1 MKRLL
6 PLAAALVLIPTAPAH
21 AQLFGGDTEA
31 RNQVFQLR
39 QEVQGQIETTSRGQL
54 ELAMQNEQMRAEL
67 ARLRGQIELLTN
79 EMETLKQRQKDF
91 YVDLDARMRRFESGA
106 AGNASAASPASGDAA
121 SAAPAAAAAPAQA
134 PAPAPA
140 PASANTESADYQ
152 GALALLKNGKHKDA
166 QSAFE
171 RFITRYP
178 AGNFT
183 AGAHFWAGNA
193 ALQAR
198 DVASANRHFKTVIDK
213 YPKENVAPDAML
225 GLANSQQAMND
236 AAGAKR
242 TLQSLLERYPQS
254 NAAQVARQ
262 RLNAR

>member
-1 MKRLL
+1 MSK
-6 PLAAALVLIPTAPAH
+6 
-21 AQLFGGDTEA
+21 
-31 RNQVFQLR
+31 
-39 QEVQGQIETTSRGQL
+39 SRGL
-54 ELAMQNEQMRAEL
+54 GLVACFVL
-67 ARLRGQIELLTN
+67 FVL
-79 EMETLKQRQKDF
+79 
-91 YVDLDARMRRFESGA
+91 
-106 AGNASAASPASGDAA
+106 ASG
-121 SAAPAAAAAPAQA
+121 SPAAAAPTQAQK
-134 PAPAPA
+134 
-140 PASANTESADYQ
+140 EE
-152 GALALLKNGKHKDA
+152 LAAISTLMTKAGNLFQNGKHKDA
-166 QSAFE
+166 QTAFE

-198 DVASANRHFKTVIDK
+198 DVASANRHFKTVMDK

-242 TLQSLLERYPQS
+242 TLQSLVERYPQS

-262 RLNAR
+262 RLSAR

>member
-31 RNQVFQLR
+31 RNQIFQLR

-79 EMETLKQRQKDF
+79 EVETLKQRQKDF
-91 YVDLDARMRRFESGA
+91 YVDLDARLRRFESGA
-106 AGNASAASPASGDAA
+106 AGNVSAAPASGDAA
-121 SAAPAAAAAPAQA
+121 PAAPAAAAAPTQA
-134 PAPAPA
+134 PTSVPA

-166 QSAFE
+166 QTAFE
-171 RFITRYP
+171 RFVARYP
-178 AGNFT
+178 NGNFT
-183 AGAHFWAGNA
+183 AGAHFWAGNS

-236 AAGAKR
+236 AAGARR

>member
-31 RNQVFQLR
+31 RNQIFQLR

-79 EMETLKQRQKDF
+79 EVETLKQRQKDF
-91 YVDLDARMRRFESGA
+91 YVDLDARLRRFESGA
-106 AGNASAASPASGDAA
+106 AGNASAAPASGDAA
-121 SAAPAAAAAPAQA
+121 PAAPAAAPAQA
-134 PAPAPA
+134 PTSVPA

-152 GALALLKNGKHKDA
+152 GAHALLKNGKHKDA
-166 QSAFE
+166 QAAIE
-171 RFITRYP
+171 RFVARYP
-178 AGNFT
+178 NGNFT
-183 AGAHFWAGNA
+183 AGAHFWAGNS

-236 AAGAKR
+236 AAGARR

>member
-6 PLAAALVLIPTAPAH
+6 PLATLLALAPAVPAH
-21 AQLFGGDTEA
+21 AQLFGGDAEA
-31 RNQVFQLR
+31 RNQIIQLR
-39 QEVQGQIETTSRGQL
+39 QDVQGQIETTSRGQL
-54 ELAMQNEQMRAEL
+54 ELAMQNEQMRAET

-79 EMETLKQRQKDF
+79 ELETLKQRQKDF
-91 YVDLDARMRRFESGA
+91 YVDLDARLRKFESAGGA
-106 AGNASAASPASGDAA
+106 G
-121 SAAPAAAAAPAQA
+121 AAAAPAGDDAAAATAA
-134 PAPAPA
+134 PALPAA
-140 PASANTESADYQ
+140 AATESADYE

-166 QSAFE
+166 QAAFE

-193 ALQAR
+193 ALQGR
-198 DVASANRHFKTVIDK
+198 DVASATRHFKTVFDK
-213 YPKENVAPDAML
+213 WPKDNEAPDAML

-236 AAGAKR
+236 AANAKR
-242 TLQSLLERYPQS
+242 TLQSLVERYPQS

>member
-6 PLAAALVLIPTAPAH
+6 PLVALLALAPVAPAH

-31 RNQVFQLR
+31 RNQIFQLR

-79 EMETLKQRQKDF
+79 EVETLKQRQKDF
-91 YVDLDARMRRFESGA
+91 YVDLDARLRRFESGA
-106 AGNASAASPASGDAA
+106 AGNASAAPASGDAA
-121 SAAPAAAAAPAQA
+121 PAAPAAAPAQA
-134 PAPAPA
+134 PTSVPA

-166 QSAFE
+166 QAAFE
-171 RFITRYP
+171 RFVARYP
-178 AGNFT
+178 NGNFT
-183 AGAHFWAGNA
+183 AGAHFWAGNS

-236 AAGAKR
+236 AAGARR

>member
-6 PLAAALVLIPTAPAH
+6 PLAAALVLIPTAPVH

-79 EMETLKQRQKDF
+79 EVETLKQRQKDF
-91 YVDLDARMRRFESGA
+91 YVDLDARLRRFESGA
-106 AGNASAASPASGDAA
+106 AGNTSAAPASGDAA
-121 SAAPAAAAAPAQA
+121 PAEPAAAAAPTQA

-140 PASANTESADYQ
+140 PVSANTESADYQ

-166 QSAFE
+166 QTAFE
-171 RFITRYP
+171 RFVARYP
-178 AGNFT
+178 NGNFT

-193 ALQAR
+193 ALQSK
-198 DVASANRHFKTVIDK
+198 DLASATRHFKTVTDK
-213 YPKENVAPDAML
+213 WPSDNVAPDAML
-225 GLANSQQAMND
+225 GLANSQQALGD
-236 AAGAKR
+236 ATAAR
-242 TLQSLLERYPQS
+242 NTLKSLTERYPQS

-262 RLNAR
+262 RLATR

>member
-31 RNQVFQLR
+31 RNQIFQLR

-121 SAAPAAAAAPAQA
+121 SAAPAAAAAGAAGGASPEARAAEAA
-134 PAPAPA
+134 PAAA
-140 PASANTESADYQ
+140 DSYRRRRASRST
-152 GALALLKNGKHKDA
+152 
-166 QSAFE
+166 
-171 RFITRYP
+171 
-178 AGNFT
+178 
-183 AGAHFWAGNA
+183 
-193 ALQAR
+193 
-198 DVASANRHFKTVIDK
+198 
-213 YPKENVAPDAML
+213 
-225 GLANSQQAMND
+225 
-236 AAGAKR
+236 
-242 TLQSLLERYPQS
+242 
-254 NAAQVARQ
+254 
-262 RLNAR
+262 

>member
-6 PLAAALVLIPTAPAH
+6 PLAAAFVLIPSAPAH

-31 RNQVFQLR
+31 RNQIFQLR
-39 QEVQGQIETTSRGQL
+39 QDVQGQIETTSRGQL

-79 EMETLKQRQKDF
+79 EVETLKQRQKDF
-91 YVDLDARMRRFESGA
+91 YVDLDARLRRYESGA
-106 AGNASAASPASGDAA
+106 AGAASAAPASGDAA
-121 SAAPAAAAAPAQA
+121 PAAPAAAAAPPQA

-166 QSAFE
+166 QTAFE

-193 ALQAR
+193 ALQTR
-198 DVASANRHFKTVIDK
+198 DVASANRHFKTVMDK

-242 TLQSLLERYPQS
+242 TLQSLVERYPQS

-262 RLNAR
+262 RLSAR

>member
-79 EMETLKQRQKDF
+79 EVETLKQRQKDF

>member
-31 RNQVFQLR
+31 RNQIFQLR
-39 QEVQGQIETTSRGQL
+39 QEIQGQIETTSRGQL

-79 EMETLKQRQKDF
+79 EVETLKQRQKDF
-91 YVDLDARMRRFESGA
+91 YVDLDARLRRFESGA
-106 AGNASAASPASGDAA
+106 AGNASAAPASGDAA
-121 SAAPAAAAAPAQA
+121 PAAPAAAAAPTQA
-134 PAPAPA
+134 PTSVPA

-166 QSAFE
+166 QAAFE
-171 RFITRYP
+171 RFVARYP
-178 AGNFT
+178 NGNFT
-183 AGAHFWAGNA
+183 AGAHFWAGNS

-236 AAGAKR
+236 AAGARR

>member
-31 RNQVFQLR
+31 RNQIFQLR

-79 EMETLKQRQKDF
+79 EVETLKQRQKDF
-91 YVDLDARMRRFESGA
+91 YVDLDARLRRFESGA
-106 AGNASAASPASGDAA
+106 AGNVSAAPASGDAA
-121 SAAPAAAAAPAQA
+121 PAAPAAAAAPTQA
-134 PAPAPA
+134 PTSVPA

-166 QSAFE
+166 QAAFE
-171 RFITRYP
+171 RFVARYP
-178 AGNFT
+178 NGNFT
-183 AGAHFWAGNA
+183 AGAHFWAGNS

-236 AAGAKR
+236 AAGARR

>member
-31 RNQVFQLR
+31 RNQIFQLR
-39 QEVQGQIETTSRGQL
+39 QDVQGQIETTSRGQL

-79 EMETLKQRQKDF
+79 EVETLKQRQKDF
-91 YVDLDARMRRFESGA
+91 YVDLDARLRRYESAA
-106 AGNASAASPASGDAA
+106 AGAASAAAPAPGEAPP
-121 SAAPAAAAAPAQA
+121 AAPAAAAAPPQV

-198 DVASANRHFKTVIDK
+198 DVASANRHFKTVMDK